1 MNSASVQ
8 ENVQMEFR
16 DDKKKMAQEVVVLAI
31 TACHRVGDDWTPG
44 FLLFSPMATLQAAV
58 GAVCCYSMQ

>member
-1 MNSASVQ
+1 
-8 ENVQMEFR
+8 MEFR